1 MEVGYAAVLLGTGL
15 EEVRMTTSEKFAGC
29 SVIIGLVAVIGIAV
43 VGAFWKA
50 SIQAEV
56 YRRQGVEMSVFEVM
70 MGAKPI
76 ERVIHLK

>member
-1 MEVGYAAVLLGTGL
+1 
-15 EEVRMTTSEKFAGC
+15 MTTSEKFAGC
-29 SVIIGLVAVIGIAV
+29 LVIIGLVAVIGIAV

>member
-1 MEVGYAAVLLGTGL
+1 MEVGYAEVLLGTGL
-15 EEVRMTTSEKFAGC
+15 EEVCMTTGEKFAGC
-29 SVIIGLVAVIGIAV
+29 LVIIGLVAVIGIAV